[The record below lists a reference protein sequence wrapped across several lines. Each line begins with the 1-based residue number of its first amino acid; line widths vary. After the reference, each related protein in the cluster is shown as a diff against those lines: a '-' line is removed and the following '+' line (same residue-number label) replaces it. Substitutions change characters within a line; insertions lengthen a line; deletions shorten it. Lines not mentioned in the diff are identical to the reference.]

1 MKKSLM
7 LLVVTAG
14 VAFMSCGNASDG
26 DAATDTTNFPKDV
39 YGDTT
44 NTINTNTGTYPAD
57 TMTQSPGQGSSPTST
72 DSRSTTPGQK
82 NRDSLQ

>member
-7 LLVVTAG
+7 LLVITAG

-26 DAATDTTNFPKDV
+26 DAATDTTSFPTDV

-44 NTINTNTGTYPAD
+44 NMINTNTGTYPAD

-72 DSRSTTPGQK
+72 DSRNTTPGQQNK
-82 NRDSLQ
+82 DSVQ